1 MESLIHNRVNW
12 KTFKDTV
19 IPDEHIAILDQVVE
33 LCPVQRND
41 MPVAQLF
48 KCGKSDALVKEKLS
62 RYVFKN
68 TTTDFENS
76 NTGYWE
82 IAPMTAPLVYFCIAD
97 QTVEDFVLSRQ
108 QLHAGI
114 VGGALMAQAM
124 HLGYDF
130 SFIGCQEDPSAE
142 QKEIIRAT
150 ILERFDTDIGANF
163 LNFLAFCIG
172 EADTSPDYE
181 GNYELA
187 DGTSVPFRNQISQ
200 DPAKPTVLI
209 S

>member
-33 LCPVQRND
+33 LCPIQRND
-41 MPVAQLF
+41 MPVGQLF
-48 KCGKSDALVKEKLS
+48 KCGKADVLVKEKLS

-68 TTTDFENS
+68 TTTDFGNS
-76 NTGYWE
+76 ATGYWE
-82 IAPMTAPLVYFCIAD
+82 IAPMTAPLVYFCIAN
-97 QTVEDFVLSRQ
+97 QSVEDFVLSRQ

-130 SFIGCQEDPSAE
+130 SFIGCTEDPSAE
-142 QKEIIRAT
+142 QREIIHAT
-150 ILERFDTDIGANF
+150 ILERFDTDIGTDF
-163 LNFLAFCIG
+163 LNFLALCIG
-172 EADTSPDYE
+172 EADTSPE
-181 GNYELA
+181 TVGNYELS
-187 DGTSVPFRNQISQ
+187 DGTSIPFRTNISQ

>member
-1 MESLIHNRVNW
+1 MESIIHNRVNW

-19 IPDEHIAILDQVVE
+19 IPDEHIAILDQVVG

-41 MPVAQLF
+41 MPVSQLF
-48 KCGKSDALVKEKLS
+48 KCGKADALVKEKLS

-68 TTTDFENS
+68 TTTDFGNS
-76 NTGYWE
+76 ATGYWE

-97 QTVEDFVLSRQ
+97 QTSEDFVLGRQ
-108 QLHAGI
+108 MLHAGI
-114 VGGALMAQAM
+114 AGGALMAQAM

-130 SFIGCQEDPSAE
+130 SFIGCQEGPSAE

-150 ILERFDTDIGANF
+150 ILERFDTDIGTDF

-172 EADTSPDYE
+172 EGDTSPE
-181 GNYELA
+181 TVGNYELS
-187 DGTSVPFRNQISQ
+187 DGTSVPFRTNISQ